1 MTFFL
6 LWNQKKIFWKTWVFL
21 SIQLKITWFN
31 VVSIQ
36 LKSVWFNIVL
46 DPFDSLYRQ
55 KQLKHCK
62 NVCWKKVTGFELHKG
77 ESKRWQKSYLWETN
91 QIQIIFLVLNNHG
104 KVLSSK
110 TFILKTKELSRTAY
124 QFSIQQETNKSDNG
138 NPSLIVSAFASPAW
152 KRLSNPAIL
161 LHKSERTKTL
171 QLSRIIDNR
180 CLAWV
185 FENQEETSEADWN
198 IICRHVAS
206 SWRDSR
212 AKTKT
217 VALSFHL

>member
-1 MTFFL
+1 MKTEFTFNWGKWMPYIL
-6 LWNQKKIFWKTWVFL
+6 PVRN
-21 SIQLKITWFN
+21 
-31 VVSIQ
+31 
-36 LKSVWFNIVL
+36 KSKYTLF
-46 DPFDSLYRQ
+46 SLYWTTD
-55 KQLKHCK
+55 
-62 NVCWKKVTGFELHKG
+62 V
-77 ESKRWQKSYLWETN
+77 
-91 QIQIIFLVLNNHG
+91 

-124 QFSIQQETNKSDNG
+124 QFSIQQETKKSDNG
-138 NPSLIVSAFASPAW
+138 NPSLIVAAFASPAW

-161 LHKSERTKTL
+161 LHKSDCTKTL

-198 IICRHVAS
+198 IICRHVVS

-212 AKTKT
+212 AKTQT
-217 VALSFHL
+217 VMLSFHL

>member
-1 MTFFL
+1 MTEILPVRNKSNTDYFSCTKQPTEKYYL
-6 LWNQKKIFWKTWVFL
+6 PKHSSWKPKNFPAQPI
-21 SIQLKITWFN
+21 SFQY
-31 VVSIQ
+31 S
-36 LKSVWFNIVL
+36 
-46 DPFDSLYRQ
+46 R
-55 KQLKHCK
+55 KQ
-62 NVCWKKVTGFELHKG
+62 
-77 ESKRWQKSYLWETN
+77 
-91 QIQIIFLVLNNHG
+91 
-104 KVLSSK
+104 
-110 TFILKTKELSRTAY
+110 
-124 QFSIQQETNKSDNG
+124 NKSDNG

-161 LHKSERTKTL
+161 LHKSECTKTL

-206 SWRDSR
+206 SWRGSR
-212 AKTKT
+212 AKTQT

>member
-1 MTFFL
+1 MTEILPVRNKSNTDYFSCTKKPTEKYYLPKHSSWKPKNFPA
-6 LWNQKKIFWKTWVFL
+6 WPISFQYSRKQK
-21 SIQLKITWFN
+21 
-31 VVSIQ
+31 
-36 LKSVWFNIVL
+36 
-46 DPFDSLYRQ
+46 
-55 KQLKHCK
+55 
-62 NVCWKKVTGFELHKG
+62 
-77 ESKRWQKSYLWETN
+77 
-91 QIQIIFLVLNNHG
+91 
-104 KVLSSK
+104 
-110 TFILKTKELSRTAY
+110 
-124 QFSIQQETNKSDNG
+124 KSDNG

-161 LHKSERTKTL
+161 LHKSECTKTL

-212 AKTKT
+212 AKTRT